1 MKSSYLRAL
10 NMASFFVANKVIV
23 FIALSAYVLA
33 GNKMAAST
41 VFVALSLYGAVRL
54 TITLFFPSAIEKVS
68 ETLIS
73 VRRIRVNM
81 SFVCPLGRVCSL
93 GSLVGARGFERGYGL
108 RYYSHL
114 SFNGSQS
121 PGHTHIHTLI
131 HSHTHHPFIHT
142 FTRSPVRTHIHRHNH
157 TFIHTITH

>member
-41 VFVALSLYGAVRL
+41 VFMALSLYGAVRL

-73 VRRIRVNM
+73 VRRIRV
-81 SFVCPLGRVCSL
+81 STSRPCVRWVTSVGRGHACGP
-93 GSLVGARGFERGYGL
+93 GSRPVGRGLLQCKGEGVLNGL
-108 RYYSHL
+108 WTAML
-114 SFNGSQS
+114 
-121 PGHTHIHTLI
+121 
-131 HSHTHHPFIHT
+131 
-142 FTRSPVRTHIHRHNH
+142 
-157 TFIHTITH
+157 